1 MKNEVIASLLH
12 GEENS
17 VKTEKKVIQPLPVA
31 EDTTLHYL
39 FSHHLFTVK
48 NASFDASLKYLFI
61 NNNVYLKKALN
72 KRFLYEVNGIEAVL
86 TVNVSKWLTWYK
98 CHYVEENSGEIIEII
113 KESESLKKARAR
125 AINCLNTFDEFYG
138 EAYRQRLVTCLF
150 ITLTNVPNARHSIRS
165 FMMQYKKALARSGVK
180 LLGYVW
186 VSEVSYKGNIDGGH
200 WHYHLVISVERLHV
214 RGGKLPEV
222 LDLPD
227 KIITP
232 LYQRL
237 SSRLYEELMGEYYDW
252 YVNKKEESV
261 DLDPLNILDE
271 WLAFML
277 SYWTTYSGTK
287 MYGIEN
293 TTKNEITRI
302 LNGSIRYGQENNLS
316 LNEVNSLAI
325 KNLQEGKINNARSL
339 LIAQTGMV
347 SLLHRTTHHKD

>member
-1 MKNEVIASLLH
+1 MKNEVMVSPLH

-48 NASFDASLKYLFI
+48 NASFEASLKYLFI

-98 CHYVEENSGEIIEII
+98 CHYVEEKSGEIIEII

-125 AINCLNTFDEFYG
+125 AIICLNTFDEFYG

-150 ITLTNVPNARHSIRS
+150 ITLTRVPEAKHSMRS
-165 FMMQYKKALARSGVK
+165 FMVQYKKALARSGVK

-200 WHYHLVISVERLHV
+200 WHYHLVISVERLNV
-214 RGGKLPEV
+214 KGGKLPEV
-222 LDLPD
+222 LKQEYLG
-227 KIITP
+227 TP
-232 LYQRL
+232 LGTGLWGQKT
-237 SSRLYEELMGEYYDW
+237 ECTF
-252 YVNKKEESV
+252 V
-261 DLDPLNILDE
+261 
-271 WLAFML
+271 
-277 SYWTTYSGTK
+277 YSA
-287 MYGIEN
+287 
-293 TTKNEITRI
+293 
-302 LNGSIRYGQENNLS
+302 
-316 LNEVNSLAI
+316 AI
-325 KNLQEGKINNARSL
+325 KYGHGKGKQASAVNLYLNKYMGKESGAVLGVRRFGASKNITTFISARRRRK
-339 LIAQTGMV
+339 QGN
-347 SLLHRTTHHKD
+347 

>member
-1 MKNEVIASLLH
+1 MKNKVMLLPLQ
-12 GEENS
+12 GEENLI
-17 VKTEKKVIQPLPVA
+17 KIEKKVVQPLPVA

-61 NNNVYLKKALN
+61 NNNVYLKNTIN

-98 CHYVEENSGEIIEII
+98 CHYVEEKSGEIIEII

-150 ITLTNVPNARHSIRS
+150 ITLTRVPNARHSIRS

-200 WHYHLVISVERLHV
+200 WHYHLVISVERLNV

-222 LDLPD
+222 LTQ
-227 KIITP
+227 KYIGTP
-232 LYQRL
+232 LGTGLWGQKT
-237 SSRLYEELMGEYYDW
+237 ECTF
-252 YVNKKEESV
+252 V
-261 DLDPLNILDE
+261 
-271 WLAFML
+271 
-277 SYWTTYSGTK
+277 YSA
-287 MYGIEN
+287 
-293 TTKNEITRI
+293 
-302 LNGSIRYGQENNLS
+302 
-316 LNEVNSLAI
+316 AI
-325 KNLQEGKINNARSL
+325 KYGHGKGKQANAVNLYLNKYMGKESGAVLGVRRFGASKNITTFISARRRRK
-339 LIAQTGMV
+339 QGN
-347 SLLHRTTHHKD
+347 